1 MYFLDTTNFS
11 QFRLTKILSFK
22 NHQKRSLWVIITL
35 FWVIITE
42 LSLKASKYEGKT
54 LIFLK
59 NFNFG
64 QFWPAEIDKKAGR
77 PVKISNPE
85 YGEPLREGRC

>member
-54 LIFLK
+54 LIF
-59 NFNFG
+59 
-64 QFWPAEIDKKAGR
+64 
-77 PVKISNPE
+77 
-85 YGEPLREGRC
+85 

>member
-1 MYFLDTTNFS
+1 MYFLDATNFS
-11 QFRLTKILSFK
+11 QFKPTKTLSFK

-54 LIFLK
+54 LIF
-59 NFNFG
+59 
-64 QFWPAEIDKKAGR
+64 
-77 PVKISNPE
+77 
-85 YGEPLREGRC
+85 

>member
-11 QFRLTKILSFK
+11 QFKPTKTLSFK

-42 LSLKASKYEGKT
+42 LSLKPSKYERKT
-54 LIFLK
+54 LNILDI
-59 NFNFG
+59 FNFG

-77 PVKISNPE
+77 PVKISNPVFHVS
-85 YGEPLREGRC
+85 